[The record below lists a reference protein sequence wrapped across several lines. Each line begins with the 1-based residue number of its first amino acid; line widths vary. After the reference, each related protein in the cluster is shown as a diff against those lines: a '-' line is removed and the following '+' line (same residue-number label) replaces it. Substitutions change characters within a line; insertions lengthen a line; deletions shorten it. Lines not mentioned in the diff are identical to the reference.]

1 MVYPGMDSSRSRRL
15 TLSGLAAALAC
26 AVAAAASAAAGADG
40 PAPGTETPTATVPL
54 VEAGTPA
61 EDPARERWNRVVLL
75 ATPRFSSG
83 DVEGVSTA
91 IRDTVTRF
99 TFAVLATVRRHEADR
114 HELVEVGVAHCT
126 PLNGRLTVVAPNTPV
141 AGFTTDFLGRQILG
155 AKHKGL
161 AEITCVGRHGR
172 AVAFDVPSIFL
183 RDDSHDDLVV
193 RHLVRID
200 PRSGTI
206 TTCAW
211 LLEPTADGGRIAVEQ
226 PLRIIDEG
234 TREERAIHVDGGLFT
249 FGMPTKRAFA
259 LEDLP
264 PGRRLAWPT
273 SLRDSAAAS
282 AYAEAALDR
291 LSTEIEAADRSLR
304 TLRSAER

>member
-1 MVYPGMDSSRSRRL
+1 MEKPGKDSSRSRRL
-15 TLSGLAAALAC
+15 CLAGLATAVAC
-26 AVAAAASAAAGADG
+26 AVVAPGWPVVADDPSATETASAA
-40 PAPGTETPTATVPL
+40 TPLPL
-54 VEAGTPA
+54 VEAGTA
-61 EDPARERWNRVVLL
+61 VEDVDRERWNRIVLL

-83 DVEGVSTA
+83 DVDGVSTA

-99 TFAVLATVRRHEADR
+99 TFAVLATVRCHEPDR

-126 PLNGRLTVVAPNTPV
+126 PLSGRLTVVAPNTPL

-161 AEITCVGRHGR
+161 AEIVCVGRHGR
-172 AVAFDVPSIFL
+172 AVVFDAPSIIL
-183 RDDSHDDLVV
+183 RDDSHADLVV

-200 PRSGTI
+200 PRSGDL

-211 LLEPTADGGRIAVEQ
+211 LLEPTGDGSRVAVEQ

-264 PGRRLAWPT
+264 PGRRLDWPT
-273 SLRDSAAAS
+273 SLRESAAA
-282 AYAEAALDR
+282 ATYAEPALDR
-291 LSTEIEAADRSLR
+291 LSAEIDAADRSLR